1 MDQKGGAADP
11 AHVGGR
17 SNLSAAAGFRRTVFL
32 PEIVLRWGSA
42 GKCGPEREAGRTV
55 KKVLLFGFETL
66 PEILTVAG
74 IVQQFGGEAVPV
86 AKESCGLTLEAL
98 AQGKTGRESG
108 VPIGGK
114 MLVFC
119 GLERELDGLLAALRQ
134 AGVVCLKAV
143 LTPDNRSWTPG
154 RLYREL
160 QREHRA
166 MGRG

>member
-1 MDQKGGAADP
+1 M
-11 AHVGGR
+11 
-17 SNLSAAAGFRRTVFL
+17 
-32 PEIVLRWGSA
+32 
-42 GKCGPEREAGRTV
+42 

-74 IVQQFGGEAVPV
+74 IVQQFGGETVPV
-86 AKESCGLTLEAL
+86 AKENCGLTLEAL

-160 QREHRA
+160 QREHRV

>member
-1 MDQKGGAADP
+1 M
-11 AHVGGR
+11 
-17 SNLSAAAGFRRTVFL
+17 
-32 PEIVLRWGSA
+32 
-42 GKCGPEREAGRTV
+42 

-74 IVQQFGGEAVPV
+74 IVQQV
-86 AKESCGLTLEAL
+86 AKEGCGLTLEAL

>member
-1 MDQKGGAADP
+1 M
-11 AHVGGR
+11 
-17 SNLSAAAGFRRTVFL
+17 
-32 PEIVLRWGSA
+32 
-42 GKCGPEREAGRTV
+42 

-74 IVQQFGGEAVPV
+74 IVQQFGGEAGPG
-86 AKESCGLTLEAL
+86 AKEGCGLTREAL
-98 AQGKTGRESG
+98 AQGSG

-160 QREHRA
+160 QREHRV

>member
-1 MDQKGGAADP
+1 M
-11 AHVGGR
+11 
-17 SNLSAAAGFRRTVFL
+17 
-32 PEIVLRWGSA
+32 
-42 GKCGPEREAGRTV
+42 

-66 PEILTVAG
+66 PEIFTVAG
-74 IVQQFGGEAVPV
+74 IVQQFGGE
-86 AKESCGLTLEAL
+86 
-98 AQGKTGRESG
+98 TGRESG

>member
-1 MDQKGGAADP
+1 M
-11 AHVGGR
+11 
-17 SNLSAAAGFRRTVFL
+17 
-32 PEIVLRWGSA
+32 
-42 GKCGPEREAGRTV
+42 

-74 IVQQFGGEAVPV
+74 IVQQFGGETVAV
-86 AKESCGLTLEAL
+86 AKENCGLTLEAL
-98 AQGKTGRESG
+98 AQGKTGRETG